1 MVKHS
6 YARCLVSPSLSF
18 QKSREIDSDPSL
30 SQNMGQNC
38 IGIERILVQEDQYD
52 ALYEMLSDRIKKLR
66 TGSVLTCTPEGYI
79 NTVDGGSMINGDR
92 FEGIQRVIA
101 DAAEEGC
108 QVEGVGESAGRRY
121 AHPQHE
127 HGYYFTPTI
136 VGSVTKDMQI
146 ANIERAFFLWILLLF
161 FFCTKKVLIDCVF
174 GFV

>member
-1 MVKHS
+1 
-6 YARCLVSPSLSF
+6 
-18 QKSREIDSDPSL
+18 
-30 SQNMGQNC
+30 MGQNC

-79 NTVDGGSMINGDR
+79 NTVDSGSMINGDR

-161 FFCTKKVLIDCVF
+161 FFCTKKVLIDCVS